1 MAKAKAKVTVY
12 KKRQRVYGYGYDN
25 PDLIS
30 EEQFE
35 KLVAD
40 RKEELVKNK
49 GEFEDYL
56 ADNYSWKE
64 VFDMDGD
71 EKAEVR
77 SEYEVMCADWA
88 RDDLEEDWDCEE
100 IEVEVEI
107 PAEAPSKQPKKKCSC
122 PCPCNR

>member
-1 MAKAKAKVTVY
+1 MAKAKVKVGIY

-35 KLVAD
+35 ELVAD
-40 RKEELVKNK
+40 RKEELVKSE

-56 ADNYSWKE
+56 SDNYSYKE
-64 VFDMDGD
+64 IFDMDED

-77 SEYEVMCADWA
+77 AEYADKCTDWA
-88 RDDLEEDWDCEE
+88 RDDLEEDWDYEE
-100 IEVEVEI
+100 IETEVEI
-107 PAEAPSKQPKKKCSC
+107 PSKQPKGKC
-122 PCPCNR
+122 PCPCNQY

>member
-12 KKRQRVYGYGYDN
+12 KKSRVYGYGYDQ

-30 EEQFE
+30 EEQYE

-40 RKEELVKNK
+40 RKEELVKSE

-56 ADNYSWKE
+56 SDNYSYKE
-64 VFDMDGD
+64 IFDMDED

-77 SEYEVMCADWA
+77 SEYVNRCADWA
-88 RDDLEEDWDCEE
+88 RDDIDDYWDCEE
-100 IEVEVEI
+100 LEVEVEI
-107 PAEAPSKQPKKKCSC
+107 CAETPSKQPKGKC
-122 PCPCNR
+122 PCPCNRY

>member
-12 KKRQRVYGYGYDN
+12 KKSRVYGYGYDQ

-30 EEQFE
+30 EEQYE

-40 RKEELVKNK
+40 RKAELEKDD

-56 ADNYSWKE
+56 ADNYSWME
-64 VFDMDGD
+64 VFEMNED

-77 SEYEVMCADWA
+77 AEYVNKCADWA
-88 RDDLEEDWDCEE
+88 RDDLEDYWDCEE
-100 IEVEVEI
+100 LEVEVEI
-107 PAEAPSKQPKKKCSC
+107 CAEVHSKQFKGKC
-122 PCPCNR
+122 PCPCNRF